1 MKIKFISATLFFSL
15 ITLNSCD
22 TLNEVAQVV
31 NTAGTSTSNTPKLT
45 NDEVI
50 SGLREALNVGIK
62 NSVNLTSITDG
73 FWKNDMIRIPF
84 MEDAIKVKQKALDWG
99 LDGQVEKFEV
109 TMNRAAEE
117 ATKEALPIFVDAI
130 KNMSVSDGFAIL
142 NGGDGAA
149 TKFLKDQT
157 TAKLITAFAPKVEA
171 AIANVKLTEYWNPI
185 ITKYN
190 SAMTF
195 TGGEKLNPDLNKYIT
210 EKAISGLFYMVEQ
223 EENKIRK
230 DPMARVSDLLQKVSE
245 VLPGNNQR
253 TCTTLLRS

>member
-22 TLNEVAQVV
+22 TLNEVAQAV
-31 NTAGTSTSNTPKLT
+31 NTAGTSTTNTPKLT

-142 NGGDGAA
+142 NGGDDAA

-230 DPMARVSDLLQKVSE
+230 DPMARVSDLLQKVFGSIT
-245 VLPGNNQR
+245 GK
-253 TCTTLLRS
+253 

>member
-31 NTAGTSTSNTPKLT
+31 NTAGTSTTNTPKLT

-230 DPMARVSDLLQKVSE
+230 DPMARVSDLLQKVFGSIT
-245 VLPGNNQR
+245 GK
-253 TCTTLLRS
+253 

>member
-22 TLNEVAQVV
+22 TLNEVAKVV
-31 NTAGTSTSNTPKLT
+31 NTAGTSTTNTPKLT

-230 DPMARVSDLLQKVSE
+230 DPMARVSDILQKVFGSIT
-245 VLPGNNQR
+245 GK
-253 TCTTLLRS
+253 

>member
-1 MKIKFISATLFFSL
+1 MKTKFIAVSL
-15 ITLNSCD
+15 LTVLLGLPSCD
-22 TLNEVAQVV
+22 VLNEAAQVV
-31 NTAGTSTSNTPKLT
+31 NSTGTSASSQPKLT

-73 FWKNDMIRIPF
+73 FWKNDIIRIPF

-157 TAKLITAFAPKVEA
+157 TAKLVAAFAPKVET

-230 DPMARVSDLLQKVSE
+230 DPMARVSDLLQKVFGSIT
-245 VLPGNNQR
+245 GK
-253 TCTTLLRS
+253 